1 VSSLEKN
8 IAQKAV
14 KATARHTAGGRA
26 PRLLAIV
33 TDPIEGE
40 EAVEQIRARAV
51 GDAAVRL
58 VAPAVEP
65 TVFRHTL
72 GDIDEATRRAE
83 QVVESSLR
91 ELRRSGVEVSGTV
104 GDPDPV
110 LAAEDALREGPV
122 DQIVIFEHEGGQAR
136 WFEDGLFE
144 RAQERLEPPLSLVLL
159 HEDAEGAHVVGVED
173 AAAGTAEPEQ
183 PELQLGGNLPNF
195 SRGDLAGMAIGV
207 VGTIVV
213 AVLAAAAG
221 TGSGPE
227 AGWKAVAIGVAIAT
241 ALINMAHVVGL
252 TLFESVRY
260 RGGFERLFRTLSL
273 VGTPLA
279 ILVNTL
285 IVLLA

>member
-1 VSSLEKN
+1 MS
-8 IAQKAV
+8 AV
-14 KATARHTAGGRA
+14 ATK
-26 PRLLAIV
+26 RLLAIV
-33 TDPIEGE
+33 TDPIEGAD
-40 EAVEQIRARAV
+40 AVDQIRARAGV
-51 GDAAVRL
+51 GGTAVRL

-65 TVFRHTL
+65 TAFRHTL

-83 QVVESSLR
+83 RVVESSLR

-122 DQIVIFEHEGGQAR
+122 DQIVIFEHEAGQAR

-159 HEDAEGAHVVGVED
+159 HDDSEGAHVVGVED
-173 AAAGTAEPEQ
+173 AAAGTTEPKQ
-183 PELQLGGNLPNF
+183 RELQLGGNLPNF

-221 TGSGPE
+221 SGSGPE

-260 RGGFERLFRTLSL
+260 RGGFERFFRTLAL

-285 IVLLA
+285 ILLLA